1 MQIDQAKLNEVLE
14 LAVEDLSAAYGGVMV
29 SLGRK
34 LGLYAAMAGAGP
46 LRPAELASRAACAE
60 RYVREWL
67 NSQAA
72 GGYVTYDPARGTY
85 ELPPEHALVLADRTS
100 AVYMPPAWDVPASMW
115 MDEEK
120 TMEAFRTGRGI
131 AWGDHDHRLFHGVAA
146 FYRNSYRESLV
157 ESWIPALDG
166 VEAKLLAGGRVAD
179 VGCGFGHSTIVMA
192 EAFPASTFFGFDVHA
207 GSIDAARR
215 NATAAG
221 VSDRVRFEVADASSY
236 DEGDFDL
243 VCFFDCLHDLGDPV
257 GALRNAAASL
267 DPDGTVMAVEPFAND
282 RVEENF
288 NTLGRMYFAASTAL
302 CVAHSLSENGGAAL
316 GAQAGAERLTEV
328 FHDAGLS
335 RVRQAAQTPFNIILE
350 GRA

>member
-1 MQIDQAKLNEVLE
+1 MQIDEAKLNGVLE

-34 LGLYAAMAGAGP
+34 LDLYTAMAGAGP
-46 LRPAELASRAACAE
+46 LSPAELANRAACAE

-72 GGYVTYDPARGTY
+72 GGYVEYDPARGTY
-85 ELPPEHALVLADRTS
+85 ELPPEHALVLADDTS

-115 MDEEK
+115 LDEEK
-120 TMEAFRTGRGI
+120 TMEAFRTGKGV

-146 FYRNSYRESLV
+146 LYRNAYRESLV

-166 VEAKLLAGGRVAD
+166 VEAKLRAGGRVAD
-179 VGCGFGHSTIVMA
+179 VGCGFGYSTIVMA
-192 EAFPASTFFGFDVHA
+192 EAFPKSTFVGFDVHA
-207 GSIDAARR
+207 GSVEAARR
-215 NATAAG
+215 IAADAG
-221 VSDRVRFEVADASSY
+221 VSDRVRFELADASSY
-236 DEGDFDL
+236 REDGFDL

-257 GALRNAAASL
+257 RALRNAGRSL
-267 DPDGTVMAVEPFAND
+267 NTEGTIMAVEPFAND

-288 NTLGRMYFAASTAL
+288 NTLGRMYFAASTTL
-302 CVAHSLSENGGAAL
+302 CVAHSLSEDGGAAL

-328 FHDAGLS
+328 FHEAGLP
-335 RVRQAAQTPFNIILE
+335 RVRQAAKTPFNIILE
-350 GRA
+350 GRR